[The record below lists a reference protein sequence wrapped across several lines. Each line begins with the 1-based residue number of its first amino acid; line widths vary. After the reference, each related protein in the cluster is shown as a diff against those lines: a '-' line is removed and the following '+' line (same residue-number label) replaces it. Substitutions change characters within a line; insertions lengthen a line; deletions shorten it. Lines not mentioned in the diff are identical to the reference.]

1 MLPKQLKFG
10 SKVESSMARQY
21 RTNVAPQNG
30 TGPYNLGDTIILNI
44 PTRNNLLLVPTESYL
59 KFNVNLTSSANGSY
73 FRWDSCGA
81 HGLIQRIRI
90 FSGSNLIEDSD
101 NYGLLAKMLFD
112 LQVPTPSAYGKYNIT
127 SGTRNDVVLA
137 NALAPSYN
145 NAANAIPATAAAT
158 DPSAASLVSTNAALA
173 SAIGNVN
180 IALSTMRNAISSVS
194 QINSGD
200 IISGGV
206 VANGGTISAT
216 YCLNLISL
224 IGTLCNNNY
233 FPLFGATGAPI
244 RVEILLVDNLTKAL
258 ALNNAPSSFTVN
270 NVEYCA
276 EFLEISDEAVGMVL
290 NSIPEG
296 EPLQFA
302 FHGWRNY
309 QYSYQLAAAQT
320 SVNFPIN
327 SKFSSLKSIFVTCRD
342 KGTGASTFFPFS
354 SVQLGILDY
363 YFRVGSQ
370 IMPSKSPSTLVEM
383 FCEANK
389 AIASMSDLD
398 HHPSIERR
406 SYTLQTSVANA
417 NEPYS
422 NINSG
427 SFYIGIDLETYAAS
441 QKDNLFAG
449 YNSNTEDIF
458 CVLNF
463 AAQGDATTVRF
474 DAFAQ
479 FDEVIIFENSTCYVK
494 F

>member
-10 SKVESSMARQY
+10 SKVESSLARQY
-21 RTNVAPQNG
+21 KTNIAPQNG

-59 KFNVNLTSSANGSY
+59 KFNVNVTSGANGSN

-90 FSGSNLIEDSD
+90 FSGSNLVEDSD

-112 LQVPTPSAYGKYNIT
+112 LQVATPAAYGKFNIT

-137 NALAPSYN
+137 SALAPSYTAVP
-145 NAANAIPATAAAT
+145 NANGAYDPASVATTAAVGAAT
-158 DPSAASLVSTNAALA
+158 T
-173 SAIGNVN
+173 SAIAAVN
-180 IALSTMRNAISSVS
+180 TALGTLRNAIASVT
-194 QINSGD
+194 QINSGEL
-200 IISGGV
+200 ISGAS
-206 VANGGTISAT
+206 VANGTTITAT

-233 FPLFGATGAPI
+233 FPLFGATGSPI
-244 RVEILLVDNLTKAL
+244 RVEILLVDTLTKAL
-258 ALNNAPSSFTVN
+258 ALNSAQSAFTLTN
-270 NVEYCA
+270 IEYCA

-309 QYSYQLAAAQT
+309 QYSYQLSAGAQT
-320 SVNFPIN
+320 QVNFPI
-327 SKFSSLKSIFVTCRD
+327 SAKFSSLKSLFCTCRD
-342 KGTGASTFFPFS
+342 KGTGAGNYFPFS
-354 SVQLGILDY
+354 SVQMGILDY

-370 IMPSKSPSTLVEM
+370 IMPSKAPNTLPEM
-383 FCEANK
+383 FCEVNK
-389 AIASMSDLD
+389 AIASMSDLT
-398 HHPSIERR
+398 HTPSIEKA
-406 SYTLQTSVANA
+406 SYTLVNSVANA

-422 NINSG
+422 TSNSG

-441 QKDNLFAG
+441 QKDSIFAG

-458 CVLNF
+458 LVMDF
-463 AAQGDATTVRF
+463 PAQAGATTVRF

-479 FDEVIIFENSTCYVK
+479 FDEVILFENSTCYVK

>member
-21 RTNVAPQNG
+21 KTNVAPQNG

-44 PTRNNLLLVPTESYL
+44 PTRNNLLLIPTESYL

-101 NYGLLAKMLFD
+101 NYGLLSKMLFD
-112 LQVPTPSAYGKYNIT
+112 LQVATPAAYGKFNIT

-137 NALAPSYN
+137 NTLAPTYT
-145 NAANAIPATAAAT
+145 AVAAAT
-158 DPSAASLVSTNAALA
+158 VAPDNLVASVNASITSAVA
-173 SAIGNVN
+173 NVN
-180 IALSTMRNAISSVS
+180 TALGTLRNAVSSVV

-206 VANGGTISAT
+206 IANNGTVAAT

-244 RVEILLVDNLTKAL
+244 RVEILLVDNLNKAL
-258 ALNNAPSSFTVN
+258 ALNNAPSSFNVS

-276 EFLEISDEAVGMVL
+276 NFLEISDEAVGMVL

-302 FHGWRNY
+302 FQGWRNY

-320 SVNFPIN
+320 QVNFPI
-327 SKFSSLKSIFVTCRD
+327 SAKFSSLKSIFVTCRD
-342 KGTGASTFFPFS
+342 KGTGSNTFFPFS
-354 SVQLGILDY
+354 AVQLGILQY

-370 IMPSKSPSTLVEM
+370 IMPSKAPNTLPEM
-383 FCEANK
+383 FCEVNK
-389 AIASMSDLD
+389 AIASMSDLG
-398 HHPSIERR
+398 HHPSIEKA
-406 SYTLQTSVANA
+406 SYTLQTSTGNT

-422 NINSG
+422 TINSG

-441 QKDNLFAG
+441 QKDTIFAG

-458 CVLNF
+458 CVIDF
-463 AAQGDATTVRF
+463 AAQGAATTVRF

>member
-10 SKVESSMARQY
+10 SKVESSLARQY
-21 RTNVAPQNG
+21 KTNLAPQNG

-44 PTRNNLLLVPTESYL
+44 PTRNNLLLVPTESYF
-59 KFNVNLTSSANGSY
+59 KFNINVTSGTNGST

-90 FSGSNLIEDSD
+90 FSGSNLIEDID
-101 NYGLLAKMLFD
+101 NYGLLSKMLFD
-112 LQVPTPSAYGKYNIT
+112 LQVATPAAYGKFNIT

-137 NALAPSYN
+137 SALAPTYTAVP
-145 NAANAIPATAAAT
+145 NAAGAYDPASVASAAVVGAGTTAAVTAVNT
-158 DPSAASLVSTNAALA
+158 ALA
-173 SAIGNVN
+173 SF
-180 IALSTMRNAISSVS
+180 RNAIASVT
-194 QINSGD
+194 QVNSGEL
-200 IISGGV
+200 ISGY
-206 VANGGTISAT
+206 TISNGTTRTAT
-216 YCLNLISL
+216 YCLNLVSL

-233 FPLFGATGAPI
+233 FPLFVATGSPI

-258 ALNNAPSSFTVN
+258 ALNNAPTAFTVT

-309 QYSYQLAAAQT
+309 QYSYQLSAGAQT
-320 SVNFPIN
+320 QVNFPI
-327 SKFSSLKSIFVTCRD
+327 SAKFSSLKSLFALCRD
-342 KGTGASTFFPFS
+342 QGVGATTFFPFS
-354 SVQLGILDY
+354 SVQMGILSY

-370 IMPSKSPSTLVEM
+370 IMPSKAPSTLQEI
-383 FCEANK
+383 FCEVNK
-389 AIASMSDLD
+389 AIASMSDLT
-398 HHPSIERR
+398 HTPSIEKA
-406 SYTLQTSVANA
+406 SYTLVNSVANA

-441 QKDNLFAG
+441 QKDNIFAG

-458 CVLNF
+458 LVMDF
-463 AAQGDATTVRF
+463 PAQANATTVRF
-474 DAFAQ
+474 DSFAQ